1 MNSEQQLFFS
11 FWPEPPA
18 RLTVDQTAW
27 ALNFQAHDIPVLVAA
42 KLLKPLGNPPTNAV
56 KTFSADEIRALAKD
70 RVWLSKATN
79 AIHQYWQR
87 KNRNKSARFEN
98 REGDSPEPQSAL

>member
-11 FWPEPPA
+11 FWPDPPA
-18 RLTVDQTAW
+18 RLDAREAAW
-27 ALNFQAHDIPVLVAA
+27 ALKFAPHDIPILVAA
-42 KLLKPLGNPPTNAV
+42 KLLKPLGNPPPNAV

-79 AIHQYWQR
+79 AIHQHWQR
-87 KNRNKSARFEN
+87 KNRNKSARFDSLA
-98 REGDSPEPQSAL
+98 GGSPEAQSAL